1 MVWINLIIHEKSLL
15 FPHIWGLVGLR
26 HVSHIQTRQP
36 WGPWWHPSII
46 IIAYCAIIVF
56 SITTSTK
63 YRGAN
68 LHSPTGE
75 SHIGGKVF
83 NSFMSSPRPWW
94 GDVLYW
100 LGIGVILVHTFCC
113 YESIDLSMWNI
124 HVHVCDSKWLY
135 AAHSV
140 EVRSANWL
148 LGSHQVR
155 PKVVTKWLS
164 SSPQVIQI
172 FLVTP

>member
-83 NSFMSSPRPWW
+83 KSFMSSPRPWW

-113 YESIDLSMWNI
+113 YESIEL
-124 HVHVCDSKWLY
+124 HVEYSCTCVWFKMAICC
-135 AAHSV
+135 
-140 EVRSANWL
+140 
-148 LGSHQVR
+148 
-155 PKVVTKWLS
+155 
-164 SSPQVIQI
+164 PQCRGTLRQ
-172 FLVTP
+172 LQTR